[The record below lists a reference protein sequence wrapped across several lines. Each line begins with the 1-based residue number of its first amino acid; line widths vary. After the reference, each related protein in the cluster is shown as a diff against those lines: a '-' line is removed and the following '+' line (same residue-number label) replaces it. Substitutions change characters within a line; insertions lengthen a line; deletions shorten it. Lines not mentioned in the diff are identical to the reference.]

1 MRPVLWSTSYLLR
14 CPFGISM
21 VTSKSTAAPWVTCSV
36 TAPEDT
42 SLAREP
48 VSLERPWRRRP
59 RDEGGACS
67 RPPRR
72 GEQAGAP
79 GGQARPGSPPPS
91 TSSYGPQPSGEAQ
104 PTERRH
110 RYAGHGRPV

>member
-48 VSLERPWRRRP
+48 VDSERPWRRRP
-59 RDEGGACS
+59 GTREARAAGPTGGVGAA
-67 RPPRR
+67 RLAGPVDVVLDPAALGR
-72 GEQAGAP
+72 GPANRGCAAGC
-79 GGQARPGSPPPS
+79 R
-91 TSSYGPQPSGEAQ
+91 
-104 PTERRH
+104 
-110 RYAGHGRPV
+110 